1 VKSKEKSAVEWQERI
16 SDVESAKV
24 KKQEKREENIQK
36 RKMGSPLVDPTL
48 HNGPKEG
55 KKIAVM
61 GKPLGEKKEGVN
73 SSQLRAGFEGKKR
86 EFLNK
91 KK

>member
-1 VKSKEKSAVEWQERI
+1 VEWQERI
-16 SDVESAKV
+16 SDLESAKV

-36 RKMGSPLVDPTL
+36 RKLGSTLVDPATPTT
-48 HNGPKEG
+48 PKEG
-55 KKIAVM
+55 KKIAVI
-61 GKPLGEKKEGVN
+61 GKPPGEKKEGGKAAG
-73 SSQLRAGFEGKKR
+73 SQQRPGFEGRKR